1 MARQIDFKS
10 LGLGLCLVS
19 QAGAFCGF
27 YVAKAGTDLFNQAS
41 KVVLV
46 RDENKTVITMAN
58 DFEGDAKNFALVV
71 PVPEVLSKEQ
81 IHVTE
86 NKYVDHL
93 DAYTSPRL
101 VEYFDEDPCR
111 SIRLRKMLMFKESKL
126 GAGNGVLDDTQDLG
140 VKVEAQY
147 SVEEYDVMI
156 LSGKESQG
164 LLTWLRQEG
173 YALPEAAAPVV
184 ESYLK
189 QGLFFFVA
197 KVNLDKMALRA
208 DKYLRPLQV
217 AFESPKFS
225 LPVRL
230 GTVNS
235 KGTQDLFVF
244 ALTKKG
250 RVEATNYRTL
260 KIPSGQELPVYV
272 KNDFSAFYRDMYAEV
287 VRKEGMDKL
296 YLEYA
301 WDMGWCDPCAADPLT
316 KQELVNL
323 GVFWDTGAGDA
334 LVRGQNVYVTR
345 LHARYT
351 AESFPADIQ
360 FQVTPNKENFQGRYI
375 LRHPWAG
382 NSQCEAQKKYH
393 QALPKRQE
401 QEAQSLARL
410 TGWDI
415 NEIRQKA
422 NLPKGSKEKPEKTP
436 FWEKIWKK

>member
-1 MARQIDFKS
+1 MATKIIFKS
-10 LGLGLCLVS
+10 LGLGVFLVS

-27 YVAKAGTDLFNQAS
+27 YVAKAGTDLFNKAS

-86 NKYVDHL
+86 NKYLDHL
-93 DAYTSPRL
+93 DAYTAPRL

-111 SIRLRKMLMFKESKL
+111 SIHLRKMLMFEESQL
-126 GAGNGVLDDTQDLG
+126 GAGNGAMVDAQNLG
-140 VKVEAQY
+140 VKIEAQY

-230 GTVNS
+230 GTLNS
-235 KGTQDLFVF
+235 KGSQDLFVF

-250 RVEATNYRTL
+250 RVEASNYRTI
-260 KIPSGQELPVYV
+260 KIPSGQELPTYL
-272 KNDFSAFYRDMYAEV
+272 KTKFSTFYQDMYSEL

-301 WDMGWCDPCAADPLT
+301 WDMGWCDPCAADPLS
-316 KQELVNL
+316 KQELSNL
-323 GVFWDTGAGDA
+323 GVFWDSGSGNAIA
-334 LVRGQNVYVTR
+334 RGQNVYVTR

-351 AESFPADIQ
+351 SESFPADIQ

-375 LRHPWAG
+375 LRHPWTG
-382 NSQCEAQKKYH
+382 NSECEAQKKY
-393 QALPKRQE
+393 QNTLLIRQE
-401 QEAQSLARL
+401 QEAQSLASL

-415 NEIRQKA
+415 ANIRKKAQISEPTKEI
-422 NLPKGSKEKPEKTP
+422 SISTP
-436 FWEKIWKK
+436 FWEKLWGN

>member
-1 MARQIDFKS
+1 MATKIIFKS
-10 LGLGLCLVS
+10 LGLGVFLVS

-27 YVAKAGTDLFNQAS
+27 YVAKAGTDLFNKAS

-86 NKYVDHL
+86 NKYIDHL
-93 DAYTSPRL
+93 DAYTAPRL

-111 SIRLRKMLMFKESKL
+111 SIHLRKMLMFEESQL
-126 GAGNGVLDDTQDLG
+126 GASNGAMVDAQNLG
-140 VKVEAQY
+140 VKIEAQY

-173 YALPEAAAPVV
+173 YALPEATAPVV

-230 GTVNS
+230 GTLNS
-235 KGTQDLFVF
+235 KGSQDLFVF

-250 RVEATNYRTL
+250 RVEASNYRTI
-260 KIPSGQELPVYV
+260 KIPSGQELPTYL
-272 KNDFSAFYRDMYAEV
+272 KNEFSTFYQDMYSEL

-301 WDMGWCDPCAADPLT
+301 WDMGWCDPCAADPLS
-316 KQELVNL
+316 KQELSNL
-323 GVFWDTGAGDA
+323 GVFWDSGSGNARA
-334 LVRGQNVYVTR
+334 RGQNVYVTR

-351 AESFPADIQ
+351 SESFPADIQ

-375 LRHPWAG
+375 LRHPWTG
-382 NSQCEAQKKYH
+382 NSECEAQKKY
-393 QALPKRQE
+393 QNTLLIRQE
-401 QEAQSLARL
+401 QEAQSLASL

-415 NEIRQKA
+415 ANIRKKAQVSEPKKEI
-422 NLPKGSKEKPEKTP
+422 SISTP
-436 FWEKIWKK
+436 FWEKLWGN